1 MKSQI
6 FLSLLVF
13 TFFFSCKKD
22 IINTEPANEPPRNV
36 EHLILDFKAR
46 LDATLKE
53 GTTYAADSAVWYV
66 EALLNY
72 SYGNASVQ
80 CRDFTVH
87 IAEITLNTTGSE
99 GFTLEQLLTVFAYL
113 EDDVLTNQPENTNI
127 YAIDVYT
134 YPENGQTVF
143 AARTAY
149 ATPITPQYKASL
161 DTAGYW
167 YWGAGQGMCGPD
179 SGLYIGMDAT
189 DIIEDIINATG
200 PTNDYFT
207 DLETLW
213 TWGKDPTWFDPNFPF
228 TDPCLVPR
236 RIFNAYGPWECVL
249 FFCMSPDLI
258 HYYAS
263 TEGIPYVIDSLH
275 PDRKEFIYIDI
286 VGGVMDELEALHEV
300 NITYGKPIN

>member
-22 IINTEPANEPPRNV
+22 SINTETVNESPRNV
-36 EHLILDFKAR
+36 ERLILDFKAR

-72 SYGNASVQ
+72 TYGNASVQ
-80 CRDFTVH
+80 CRDFDVN
-87 IAEITLNTTGSE
+87 IAEVTLNTTGTE
-99 GFTLEQLLTVFAYL
+99 GFTLEQLLTVFTYL

-134 YPENGQTVF
+134 YSENGQTVF
-143 AARTAY
+143 VARTAY

-189 DIIEDIINATG
+189 DIIEDIINSSASA
-200 PTNDYFT
+200 NDYFT
-207 DLETLW
+207 DLETEW
-213 TWGKDPTWFDPNFPF
+213 AHYWQYWEDPNFPF
-228 TDPCLVPR
+228 DDPYLFPY
-236 RIFNAYGPWECVL
+236 RIFAAFGPVL
-249 FFCMSPDLI
+249 EMLNYCMTPEMI
-258 HYYAS
+258 GYY
-263 TEGIPYVIDSLH
+263 TGQQGIPYI
-275 PDRKEFIYIDI
+275 I
-286 VGGVMDELEALHEV
+286 DELRPERKFLAYVVISSGVPSESALIVHEAQ
-300 NITYGKPIN
+300 IIYGVPHN

>member
-1 MKSQI
+1 MKVQYVLLGLFLII
-6 FLSLLVF
+6 F
-13 TFFFSCKKD
+13 TSCKKD
-22 IINTEPANEPPRNV
+22 SINTEPVNEPPRNV
-36 EHLILDFKAR
+36 ERLILDFKDK

-80 CRDFTVH
+80 CRDFTVN

-99 GFTLEQLLTVFAYL
+99 GFTLEQLLTVFTYL

-189 DIIEDIINATG
+189 DIIEDIINSTVSG
-200 PTNDYFT
+200 NDYFT
-207 DLETLW
+207 DLESLYA
-213 TWGKDPTWFDPNFPF
+213 GYYSYYIDPNFPF
-228 TDPCLVPR
+228 EDFYLFPT
-236 RIFNAYGPWECVL
+236 RIFAAHGPAIPMLQFCISPELIAYYC
-249 FFCMSPDLI
+249 S
-258 HYYAS
+258 AS
-263 TEGIPYVIDSLH
+263 GIPYIISDLRPV
-275 PDRKEFIYIDI
+275 RKTFAYIVVEPGAFDN
-286 VGGVMDELEALHEV
+286 VTVVHESS
-300 NITYGKPIN
+300 ITYGLPNN